1 MHDLEGL
8 PCFYMTSVTDDVVF
22 TTELAHDFFLS
33 SIDGK
38 QTLIDRK

>member
-1 MHDLEGL
+1 MNGLEGL

-22 TTELAHDFFLS
+22 TTELAHDFLS